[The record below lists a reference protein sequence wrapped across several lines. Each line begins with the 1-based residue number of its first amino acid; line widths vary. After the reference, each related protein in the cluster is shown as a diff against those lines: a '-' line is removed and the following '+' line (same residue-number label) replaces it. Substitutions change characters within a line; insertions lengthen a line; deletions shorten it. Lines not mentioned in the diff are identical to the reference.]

1 MSLRPKLMLIF
12 SITIVLAVVAV
23 AWTISRRAERAFQA
37 ADQQH
42 TSAVVAQFRREFER
56 RADDVSARIERVA
69 ASEPMSRLALEFGR
83 TGDASPYLMEAEALA
98 KDYELDY
105 LEIIAADGSILSSA
119 QWPARF
125 GYRESMPAAHK
136 ASFLKKEEL
145 ADGPLQIGIFAD
157 RAVPGVEPAVYVL
170 GGKKLDR
177 SFLANL
183 YSSGDTRV
191 FLYPVLGTS
200 FDPGE
205 LIEADGAMDTAGRF
219 QSIIEQSRNSGRET
233 RAVIA
238 VGNRSQD
245 RVDATAIPLSAPD
258 GAVLAVLIIANSQ
271 RELVELK
278 HQIRSIAYA
287 VAGLGILIAIV
298 ASFWISLRVSRPIEE
313 LAAAASEVAAGN
325 WDTRVE
331 VSTRDEVGALAE
343 GFNHMTQQ
351 LSDQRERLVQSERVA
366 AWRELARRL
375 AHELKN
381 PLFPLQLTVE
391 NLVRARTLPPQEF
404 DEVFSESTRTLSAEI
419 ANLKSVVARFSDFS
433 KMPKLQLET
442 VDLNAVLERV
452 TAFYAPV
459 LKERQPAI
467 GFRWKTSD
475 GPLAISADRELMH
488 RALSNL
494 VLNAMDAMPSGGEL
508 TLGLERR
515 DDFAVITVS
524 DSGQGM
530 TSEEC
535 ERLFTPY
542 YTTKQHGTGLGL
554 AIVQS
559 IVSDHKGTI
568 TVESAPGRG
577 TTFLIALPAIPVQ
590 EAIAR

>member
-1 MSLRPKLMLIF
+1 MSLRQKLMLIF
-12 SITIVLAVVAV
+12 AITIVLAVVAV

-37 ADQQH
+37 ADQQR

-56 RADDVSARIERVA
+56 SADDVSARIQRVA
-69 ASEPMSRLALEFGR
+69 ASERMSRLALEFGR
-83 TGDASPYLMEAEALA
+83 TADASPYLMEAEALA

-125 GYRESMPAAHK
+125 GYKESLPAAGQPT
-136 ASFLKKEEL
+136 FLKKEDVAE
-145 ADGPLQIGIFAD
+145 GPPQIGIFAY
-157 RAVPGVEPAVYVL
+157 RTVPGVEPAVYVF
-170 GGKKLDR
+170 GGKRLDR

-183 YSSGDTRV
+183 YSSSDTEV
-191 FLYPVLGTS
+191 FLYPVLGAS
-200 FDPGE
+200 FDANE
-205 LIEADGAMDTAGRF
+205 LIGADSSVGAADRF
-219 QSIIEQSRNSGRET
+219 KSIVEQARNSDQEA

-238 VGNRSQD
+238 VGDQPQE
-245 RVDATAIPLSAPD
+245 RVDATAIPLPTPD
-258 GAVLAVLIIANSQ
+258 REVLAVLIIANSQ
-271 RELVELK
+271 RGLVELQ
-278 HQIRSIAYA
+278 HQIRSIAYV
-287 VAGLGILIAIV
+287 VAGVGILVAIV
-298 ASFWISLRVSRPIEE
+298 ASFWISLRVSRPIEQ
-313 LAAAASEVAAGN
+313 LATAASEVAAGN

-331 VSTRDEVGALAE
+331 LASRDEVGALAE
-343 GFNHMTQQ
+343 SFNHMTEQ

-391 NLVRARTLPPQEF
+391 NLVRARSLPPLEF

-419 ANLKSVVARFSDFS
+419 GNLKAVIARFSDFS
-433 KMPKLQLET
+433 KMPKPQLEF
-442 VDLNAVLERV
+442 VDVTGVVERV
-452 TAFYAPV
+452 ATFYAPV

-467 GFRWKTSD
+467 GLKCRKGD
-475 GPLAISADRELMH
+475 APLMVSADPELLH

-508 TLGLERR
+508 TLGLEPR
-515 DDFAVITVS
+515 DDFAVITVA
-524 DSGQGM
+524 DSGEGM
-530 TSEEC
+530 TREEC

-568 TVESAPGRG
+568 KVESAPGRG
-577 TTFLIALPAIPVQ
+577 TTFVIELPTSQA
-590 EAIAR
+590 

>member
-1 MSLRPKLMLIF
+1 MSLRQKLMLIF
-12 SITIVLAVVAV
+12 AITIMLAVLAV

-37 ADQQH
+37 ADQQR
-42 TSAVVAQFRREFER
+42 TSAMVAQFRREFER
-56 RADDVSARIERVA
+56 RAEDVSARIERVA
-69 ASEPMSRLALEFGR
+69 ASERMSRLAMEFRR
-83 TGDASPYLMEAEALA
+83 TADASPYLMEAEGLA

-125 GYRESMPAAHK
+125 GYREQLPAANQ

-145 ADGPLQIGIFAD
+145 AEGPPQIGIFAY
-157 RAVPGVEPAVYVL
+157 RTVPGVEPAVYVL
-170 GGKKLDR
+170 GGKRLDR

-183 YSSGDTRV
+183 YSSGDTEV

-200 FDPGE
+200 FDANE
-205 LIEADGAMDTAGRF
+205 LIGADRNVSVAHRF
-219 QSIIEQSRNSGRET
+219 QSIVEQAQNSDRET

-238 VGNRSQD
+238 MGD
-245 RVDATAIPLSAPD
+245 RPQEWVDATAIPLAAPD
-258 GAVLAVLIIANSQ
+258 ATVLAVLIIANSQ
-271 RELVELK
+271 RGLVELQ
-278 HQIRSIAYA
+278 HQIRSIAYV
-287 VAGLGILIAIV
+287 VAGGGILVAIV
-298 ASFWISLRVSRPIEE
+298 ASLWISLRVSRPIEE
-313 LAAAASEVAAGN
+313 LATAASQVAGGN

-331 VSTRDEVGALAE
+331 VVSRDEVGALAKS
-343 GFNHMTQQ
+343 FNHMTEQ

-391 NLVRARTLPPQEF
+391 NLVRARSLPQQEF

-419 ANLKSVVARFSDFS
+419 GNLKNVIARFSDFS
-433 KMPKLQLET
+433 KMPKPRLES
-442 VDLNAVLERV
+442 VDLNAVVDRV
-452 TAFYAPV
+452 ATFYAPV
-459 LKERQPAI
+459 LKERQPVIDFHCNEA
-467 GFRWKTSD
+467 GR
-475 GPLAISADRELMH
+475 PLLVSADPELLH

-494 VLNAMDAMPSGGEL
+494 VLNAMDAMPNGGEL

-515 DDFAVITVS
+515 DDFAVITVE

-568 TVESAPGRG
+568 MVESALGQG
-577 TTFLIALPAIPVQ
+577 ATFVIELPATG
-590 EAIAR
+590 

>member
-1 MSLRPKLMLIF
+1 MSLRQKLMLIF
-12 SITIVLAVVAV
+12 AITIMLAVLAV

-37 ADQQH
+37 ADQQR

-56 RADDVSARIERVA
+56 RAEDVSARIERVA
-69 ASEPMSRLALEFGR
+69 GSERMSRLSMEFRR
-83 TGDASPYLMEAEALA
+83 TTDASPYLMEAEGLA

-125 GYRESMPAAHK
+125 GYREQLPAANQ

-145 ADGPLQIGIFAD
+145 AEGPPQIGIFAY
-157 RAVPGVEPAVYVL
+157 RTVPGVEPAVYVL
-170 GGKKLDR
+170 GGKRLDR

-183 YSSGDTRV
+183 YSSGGTEV
-191 FLYPVLGTS
+191 FLYPALGTS
-200 FDPGE
+200 FDADE
-205 LIEADGAMDTAGRF
+205 LIGADGNVSVAQRF
-219 QSIIEQSRNSGRET
+219 QSIVEQARNSDREA

-238 VGNRSQD
+238 MGDRPQE
-245 RVDATAIPLSAPD
+245 RVDATAIPLATPD
-258 GAVLAVLIIANSQ
+258 ATVLAVLIIANSQ
-271 RELVELK
+271 RGLVELQ
-278 HQIRSIAYA
+278 HQIRSIAYV
-287 VAGLGILIAIV
+287 VAGVGILVAIA
-298 ASFWISLRVSRPIEE
+298 ASLWISLRVSRPIEE
-313 LAAAASEVAAGN
+313 LAMAASQVAAGN

-331 VSTRDEVGALAE
+331 VPSRDEVGALAE
-343 GFNHMTQQ
+343 SFNHMTEQ

-391 NLVRARTLPPQEF
+391 NLVRARSLPQQEF
-404 DEVFSESTRTLSAEI
+404 DEVFTEGTRTLSAEI
-419 ANLKSVVARFSDFS
+419 GNLKNVIARFSDFS
-433 KMPKLQLET
+433 EMPKPRLES
-442 VDLNAVLERV
+442 VDLNAVVERV
-452 TAFYAPV
+452 ATFYAPV

-467 GFRWKTSD
+467 DFHCNEAGR
-475 GPLAISADRELMH
+475 PLLVSADPELLH
-488 RALSNL
+488 QALSNL
-494 VLNAMDAMPSGGEL
+494 VLNAMDAMPNGGEL
-508 TLGLERR
+508 TLALERR
-515 DDFAVITVS
+515 DDFAVITVE

-568 TVESAPGRG
+568 MVESALGQG
-577 TTFLIALPAIPVQ
+577 ATFVIELPATG
-590 EAIAR
+590 

>member
-1 MSLRPKLMLIF
+1 MSLRQKLMLIF

-23 AWTISRRAERAFQA
+23 AWTISRRAEGAFQA
-37 ADQQH
+37 ANQQR
-42 TSAVVAQFRREFER
+42 TSVVVAQFRREFER
-56 RADDVSARIERVA
+56 RAEDVSARIDRVA
-69 ASEPMSRLALEFGR
+69 ASERMSRLALEFGR

-125 GYRESMPAAHK
+125 GYREKLPTANQ

-145 ADGPLQIGIFAD
+145 ADGSPQIGVFAY
-157 RAVPGVEPAVYVL
+157 RTVRGVEPAVCVL
-170 GGKKLDR
+170 GGKRLDR
-177 SFLANL
+177 SFLTNL
-183 YSSGDTRV
+183 YSSPDTQV

-200 FDPGE
+200 FDTTE
-205 LIEADGAMDTAGRF
+205 LIGTDGTGGAARRF
-219 QSIIEQSRNSGRET
+219 QGIVEQARNSGLDT
-233 RAVIA
+233 RSVIA
-238 VGNRSQD
+238 VGDLPQE
-245 RVDATAIPLSAPD
+245 RVDATAIPLAAPD
-258 GAVLAVLIIANSQ
+258 GTVLAVLIIANSQ
-271 RELVELK
+271 RELAELQ
-278 HQIRSIAYA
+278 HQIRSVAYV
-287 VAGLGILIAIV
+287 VAGVGILVAIV
-298 ASFWISLRVSRPIEE
+298 ASLWISLRVSRPIEE

-325 WDTRVE
+325 WNTRVE
-331 VSTRDEVGALAE
+331 VASRDEVGALAE
-343 GFNHMTQQ
+343 SFNHMTEQ
-351 LSDQRERLVQSERVA
+351 LSEQRERLVQSERVA

-391 NLVRARTLPPQEF
+391 NLVRARSLPQQEF

-419 ANLKSVVARFSDFS
+419 GNLKSVIARFSDFS
-433 KMPKLQLET
+433 KMPKPQLEP
-442 VDLNAVLERV
+442 VDLNVVLECV
-452 TAFYAPV
+452 ATSYAPV
-459 LKERQPAI
+459 LKERHRAI
-467 GFRWKTSD
+467 RWTKSS
-475 GPLAISADRELMH
+475 GLMVVSADRELLH

-494 VLNAMDAMPSGGEL
+494 VLNAMDAMPDGGEL

-515 DDFAVITVS
+515 DDFAVITVA

-530 TSEEC
+530 TTEEC

-542 YTTKQHGTGLGL
+542 FTTKQHGTGLGL

-568 TVESAPGRG
+568 KVESAPGRG
-577 TTFLIALPAIPVQ
+577 TTFLIELTLSQPQ
-590 EAIAR
+590 GTLTT

>member
-1 MSLRPKLMLIF
+1 MSLRQRLMLIF
-12 SITIVLAVVAV
+12 AITIMLAVLAV
-23 AWTISRRAERAFQA
+23 AWTISRQAEQAFQA
-37 ADQQH
+37 ADQQR
-42 TSAVVAQFRREFER
+42 TSAVIAQFRREFER
-56 RADDVSARIERVA
+56 RAEDVSARIERVA
-69 ASEPMSRLALEFGR
+69 ASERMSRLATEFR
-83 TGDASPYLMEAEALA
+83 LTADASPYLMEAEGLA

-125 GYRESMPAAHK
+125 GYGEQLPAASQ

-145 ADGPLQIGIFAD
+145 AEGPPQIGVFAY
-157 RAVPGVEPAVYVL
+157 RTVPGVEPTVYVL
-170 GGKKLDR
+170 GGKRLDR

-183 YSSGDTRV
+183 YSSGDTQV

-200 FDPGE
+200 FDANE
-205 LIEADGAMDTAGRF
+205 LIGADGNVVVAHRF
-219 QSIIEQSRNSGRET
+219 QSIVEQARNSDRET

-238 VGNRSQD
+238 MGD
-245 RVDATAIPLSAPD
+245 RPQEWVDATAIPLRAPD
-258 GAVLAVLIIANSQ
+258 ATVLAVLIIANSQ
-271 RELVELK
+271 RGLVELQ
-278 HQIRSIAYA
+278 HQIRSIAYV
-287 VAGLGILIAIV
+287 VAGGGILVAIV
-298 ASFWISLRVSRPIEE
+298 ASLWISLRVSRPIEE
-313 LAAAASEVAAGN
+313 LATAASQVAAGN

-331 VSTRDEVGALAE
+331 LVSRDEVGALAKS
-343 GFNHMTQQ
+343 FNQMTEQ

-391 NLVRARTLPPQEF
+391 NLVRARSLPQQEF
-404 DEVFSESTRTLSAEI
+404 DEVFSEGAETLSAEI
-419 ANLKSVVARFSDFS
+419 GNLKNVVARFSDFS
-433 KMPKLQLET
+433 KMPKPRLES
-442 VDLNAVLERV
+442 VDLNAVVERV
-452 TAFYAPV
+452 ATFYAPV

-467 GFRWKTSD
+467 NFHWNEAGR
-475 GPLAISADRELMH
+475 PLLASADPELLH

-494 VLNAMDAMPSGGEL
+494 LLNAMDAMPNGGEL
-508 TLGLERR
+508 TLALERR
-515 DDFAVITVS
+515 EDFAVITVE

-568 TVESAPGRG
+568 RVESALGQG
-577 TTFLIALPAIPVQ
+577 ATFVIELPAT
-590 EAIAR
+590 R